1 MTYATLSQMLN
12 ELPQGPAHR
21 RRHSVASWVARS
33 SVLTAS
39 EIVIWIKRMRGVA
52 LGTRQRHSHRLNK
65 AKSCEAG
72 ASLAI
77 EPMAWKTAIL
87 NLSAVRNGRERA
99 DYAMPHRSEEH
110 TSELQSLMRNS
121 YAVFCLKKKNNTHT
135 TTNKRIHIATQ
146 LTQL

>member
-77 EPMAWKTAIL
+77 EPMAWKTAVL

-99 DYAMPHRSEEH
+99 DYAMPQDRKS
-110 TSELQSLMRNS
+110 TSLNS
-121 YAVFCLKKKNNTHT
+121 S
-135 TTNKRIHIATQ
+135 Q
-146 LTQL
+146 

>member
-77 EPMAWKTAIL
+77 EPMAW
-87 NLSAVRNGRERA
+87 
-99 DYAMPHRSEEH
+99 RSEEH
-110 TSELQSLMRNS
+110 TSELQSLMRIS
-121 YAVFCLKKKNNTHT
+121 YAVFCLQKKKHKPDNTKCT
-135 TTNKRIHIATQ
+135 RQ
-146 LTQL
+146 

>member
-87 NLSAVRNGRERA
+87 NLSAVR
-99 DYAMPHRSEEH
+99 SEEH
-110 TSELQSLMRNS
+110 TSELQSLMRIS
-121 YAVFCLKKKNNTHT
+121 YAGFCLQKKTYKMN
-135 TTNKRIHIATQ
+135 
-146 LTQL
+146 